1 MADSSND
8 TKSQQIRPLPISV
21 PPGSMPP
28 GARGPDALMG
38 EVIAERYKVI
48 DVLGVGGMGAVY
60 GVDDIVSGGSYALKL
75 LRRTALS
82 RENRRRFRREI
93 SAAARV
99 RHPHLVQVIAHGTH
113 NHSPFLVM
121 EKLHGETLQA
131 RIQREGALPVVDC
144 VVIMLQLLDALSAVH
159 GAGFL
164 HRDVKPSN
172 VFLCDRG
179 AKDVHDVRLIDFG
192 LARVLRPG
200 VITPIGDGDESG
212 DGENTGL
219 TATGVI
225 PGTPAYLAPE
235 QVVGARDLDQRV
247 DVWAAGLVLYEMLCG
262 HRVFAN
268 RVFDELVKD
277 IVYSEVPPASVRA
290 KSQLP
295 ENFDALLRQ
304 AMARA
309 RDDRFATA
317 NAFRTALVAVWSRY
331 RALGLRNDKN
341 G

>member
-1 MADSSND
+1 MADSSSD
-8 TKSQQIRPLPISV
+8 TKSQQIRPLPITI
-21 PPGSMPP
+21 PPGSIKSTP
-28 GARGPDALMG
+28 RGPDALMG
-38 EVIAERYKVI
+38 ELIAERYKVLDI
-48 DVLGVGGMGAVY
+48 LGVGGMGAVY
-60 GVDDIVSGGSYALKL
+60 AVEDVVSGGSYALKL

-121 EKLHGETLQA
+121 EQLHGETLQA

-159 GAGFL
+159 AANFL

-172 VFLCDRG
+172 VFLCDRGG

-192 LARVLRPG
+192 LARVLRPEP
-200 VITPIGDGDESG
+200 TLFSSSLDGGE
-212 DGENTGL
+212 ENTGL

-268 RVFDELVKD
+268 RVFEELVKD
-277 IVYSEVPPASVRA
+277 IVYAEVPPASARA
-290 KSQLP
+290 KSWLP

-304 AMARA
+304 AMARS

-317 NAFRTALVAVWSRY
+317 QAFRTALVAVWSRY
-331 RALGLRNDKN
+331 RALGLQGEK